1 MDMGR
6 MFTEQEIK
14 QNWKQRPLGAV
25 DLHVHRE
32 RARPQRVSSR
42 RRTAAIKSAETVDHW
57 FGLLTSPPTDMA

>member
-32 RARPQRVSSR
+32 RADHSACRAR
-42 RRTAAIKSAETVDHW
+42 RRAAAIKSAETVDHW
-57 FGLLTSPPTDMA
+57 FRLLTSPPTNMA